1 MIRAVIFDMDG
12 VLIDSEPVYAGWL
25 EAFLRKNHVE
35 VADSELRKVAGMSS
49 QNFKKKLQSWWTAGG
64 KPYMSGDDIEKMFE
78 KYCDGF
84 PLSFKEIMEP
94 YAEEVMVWLKEAN
107 CKIAVASS
115 SAMDDIRKVLKETG
129 LYKYVDVKVSGEMFA
144 NSKPDPQIYQF
155 TVEQLGLEAR
165 ECIAVEDSAYGIQAA
180 SRAGVRVIAKK
191 DDRFGYDQSLADH
204 FATNLHEVI
213 DMIKMEN
220 EKGERDFL

>member
-25 EAFLRKNHVE
+25 EQFLREHRVE
-35 VADSELRKVAGMSS
+35 VPDSELRRVAGISS
-49 QNFKKKLQSWWTAGG
+49 QDFKKKLQSWWTAGG
-64 KPYMSGDDIEKMFE
+64 KPYMSGEDIDKMFE

-84 PLSFKEIMEP
+84 PLSFKKIMEP
-94 YAEEVMVWLKEAN
+94 YAEELMAWLKGVN

-115 SAMDDIRKVLKETG
+115 SPMDDIRKVLRETG
-129 LYKYVDVKVSGEMFA
+129 LNKYVDVKVSGEMFA

-155 TVEQLGLEAR
+155 TLEQLGLEAG

-180 SRAGVRVIAKK
+180 TRAGIKVIAKK
-191 DDRFGYDQSLADH
+191 DDRFGFDQSLADYRADH
-204 FATNLHEVI
+204 LHQVI
-213 DMIKMEN
+213 DIIKMNNCE
-220 EKGERDFL
+220 